1 MQEKIAPKRFNP
13 SGEAWLPVLHT
24 SRDAWQ
30 FTVLFSNTQRAHELQ
45 KINDWVVVYFHAD
58 SESETQ
64 CTIVTETR
72 GPLEGKR
79 VVRGRE
85 GDCIDHYSV
94 TDEKHGVVNA
104 IPTSL
109 LQQIEPKEQQRKDH
123 HR

>member
-1 MQEKIAPKRFNP
+1 MDRRSRLLLDVDRDYRTKAAQDDAAQDRPKTLQ
-13 SGEAWLPVLHT
+13 SVGEAWLPVLHA

-45 KINDWVVVYFHAD
+45 KTNDWVVVYFHTD
-58 SESETQ
+58 SEPEAQ

-85 GDCIDHYSV
+85 GDCIAYYAEIDSRP
-94 TDEKHGVVNA
+94 A
-104 IPTSL
+104 
-109 LQQIEPKEQQRKDH
+109 
-123 HR
+123 